1 MPFFIRRYQKGVKQS
16 GTKDIMTS
24 DDEIPIS
31 TFVGIA
37 ESTGEG
43 KYILGQR
50 GKGIRGFKKI
60 TDCII
65 DATNVDSIRTFAAEE
80 KNEII
85 SIRKNE
91 DLSKISDEDLK
102 DLLCSMG
109 KSPLEAEQV
118 GQYQGDLSL
127 IVKELESR
135 GMLEVGNEDKGADTL
150 VAGAGFSPAL
160 AFGAGSVIGLALGV
174 LGTMSYYKKKMENLD
189 VKLAEMEASIRE
201 AETTINKQERR
212 MDKQE
217 KKAEQEKKS
226 AEETAI
232 AKSAAANLD
241 FNFLSSFNRRNGR
254 YYD

>member
-1 MPFFIRRYQKGVKQS
+1 MPFFIRRYQKGVKHS

-37 ESTGEG
+37 ESTGVG

-65 DATNVDSIRTFAAEE
+65 DATDGGATRTFAAEGKSE
-80 KNEII
+80 VI

-91 DLSKISDEDLK
+91 DLSTISDKNLK
-102 DLLCSMG
+102 DLLCTMG
-109 KSPLEAEQV
+109 NSPLEAEQV

-135 GMLEVGNEDKGADTL
+135 GMLVDGEGKAADTL
-150 VAGAGFSPAL
+150 VAGAGFSPML

-174 LGTMSYYKKKMENLD
+174 LGTMSFYKKKMESLD

-201 AETTINKQERR
+201 AETTINKQEKR
-212 MDKQE
+212 MDKQD
-217 KKAEQEKKS
+217 KKAEQDKKN
-226 AEETAI
+226 AEQTAT
-232 AKSAAANLD
+232 ATSAAANLD
-241 FNFLSSFNRRNGR
+241 LNFLSSFNRKNGR